1 MSSIPSS
8 LDIVFSI
15 PELAESIARYLRP
28 RELFSLSTLCRAL
41 HHAFLPSLA
50 LSLPF
55 ILPSTQDRD
64 LATLVSIAPRV
75 RTLCLILRGTGE
87 DLAQQ
92 RRLLDVVYRY
102 GSAVQEVH
110 IEHLGY
116 AISVMEELLLKLS
129 NFQKLSIDVKGVIDA
144 TAIFTAL
151 IARSKAIAEQESL
164 DGAKAHLSCRY
175 RALQSLS
182 ISYLHDV
189 GNNVVDQGTLVRALQ
204 ACPQLRTLEM
214 NEISLSGNRE
224 FISASGLAS
233 TELCAM
239 SSMKAMKLT
248 RCTVSELQLGALDQL
263 FPNLNELEIS
273 GCSGTWHLAIAGNH
287 QSTASTAATA
297 ALAEGITTS
306 KVLFPELRRLVLWLE
321 QVPLGSSLW
330 RLVEGRPH
338 LSVLET
344 DILSGNRDE
353 LFRFARYCSDS
364 EMEAAPTSPH
374 TVESMVA
381 LNMDVQ
387 SSAEPGI
394 PLDAQSNGKVLGVLD
409 SSTTSQPRN
418 RLKRLAVQTYVY
430 PPLTT
435 QEFEHFYGAL
445 AFRELEYVFLQPREI
460 SMSMFPYAKTLISLH
475 LGGAKEDIPA
485 NEFIKLKHIL
495 RQLPRLEILKI
506 DRFFDSFEIFEGLG
520 REPFSLSQDT
530 DGGDIGTGQSS
541 PGHVDWRHEGASWF
555 TVFVATNGRVEMKS
569 MPSALMQSET
579 RFPACNRQLEIS
591 SITKLS
597 TMEPLD
603 YESPPPSPQHQF
615 MRTPRHRKHAHYFW
629 CLIPG
634 FVILYVTSHVYAL
647 QHSQDPLN
655 GQDSPLMPEKVP
667 LTELRYFTHDFA
679 YRGMGHKFS
688 ELLMGL
694 HFAKNNGLQYVFN
707 GKSFVHNDRNADLE
721 WFGDLM
727 SQRYPTPP
735 ELLKDKLN
743 NKSFDMDLKRW
754 IPVTHYRG
762 TVADAYSRMS
772 DLELRRSVIGF
783 GGRNTYFCTEDES
796 SAPSSNCFKAGFSF
810 LNATRD
816 IRDLLQTPTVDTSQ
830 SDLLRP
836 AQVDR
841 FAIHV
846 RLGDIQVSETAETYI
861 KLIEGMRQKLSI
873 GLTPDQVH
881 FVFYRPSWWSFS
893 NWKRLWDLKRALP
906 TAQYH
911 DIESVEETV
920 RFMIASK
927 YLMTSGSSLSYMA
940 AYLCPHCHVIS
951 TVPKEY
957 LDKAQL
963 MEDDYTAN
971 FYYMDEWD
979 PSFRYLTSS
988 SKE

>member
-1 MSSIPSS
+1 
-8 LDIVFSI
+8 
-15 PELAESIARYLRP
+15 
-28 RELFSLSTLCRAL
+28 
-41 HHAFLPSLA
+41 
-50 LSLPF
+50 
-55 ILPSTQDRD
+55 
-64 LATLVSIAPRV
+64 
-75 RTLCLILRGTGE
+75 
-87 DLAQQ
+87 
-92 RRLLDVVYRY
+92 
-102 GSAVQEVH
+102 
-110 IEHLGY
+110 
-116 AISVMEELLLKLS
+116 MEELLLKLS
-129 NFQKLSIDVKGVIDA
+129 SFQKLSIDVKGVIDV

-164 DGAKAHLSCRY
+164 DGEKAHSSCRY

-189 GNNVVDQGTLVRALQ
+189 GNNVVDQGTL
-204 ACPQLRTLEM
+204 
-214 NEISLSGNRE
+214 
-224 FISASGLAS
+224 
-233 TELCAM
+233 
-239 SSMKAMKLT
+239 
-248 RCTVSELQLGALDQL
+248 LGALDQL

-297 ALAEGITTS
+297 VLAEGITTS

-338 LSVLET
+338 LSILET

-353 LFRFARYCSDS
+353 LFRFARYCSDR
-364 EMEAAPTSPH
+364 EMEAVPTSPH
-374 TVESMVA
+374 TVESMIA

-387 SSAEPGI
+387 SSAEPGTA
-394 PLDAQSNGKVLGVLD
+394 LDAQSNGSVLGVLD
-409 SSTTSQPRN
+409 SSTTSRPRN

-445 AFRELEYVFLQPREI
+445 AFRELEYVFLQTREL

-485 NEFIKLKHIL
+485 NEFVKLKHIL

-506 DRFFDSFEIFEGLG
+506 DRFLDSFEIFEGLG
-520 REPFSLSQDT
+520 REPLSLSQDT

-541 PGHVDWRHEGASWF
+541 PSHVAWYGEAPFLTLLDISLRLPWSTSYSPAVVRTWITGTGDRRAS
-555 TVFVATNGRVEMKS
+555 TVLNVGELQTQMKS

-579 RFPACNRQLEIS
+579 RFPACNRQLEI
-591 SITKLS
+591 S

-615 MRTPRHRKHAHYFW
+615 MRTPRHRKHSHYFW
-629 CLIPG
+629 CLIPS

-667 LTELRYFTHDFA
+667 LTELGYFTHDFA

-707 GKSFVHNDRNADLE
+707 EKSFVHNDRNADLE

-727 SQRYPTPP
+727 SQRYPTPL
-735 ELLKDKLN
+735 ELLKDKRN

-830 SDLLRP
+830 SDLPRP

-841 FAIHV
+841 FAIHI

-940 AYLCPHCHVIS
+940 AYLCPRCHVIS

-957 LDKAQL
+957 LDKAEL